1 VKTVGDIF
9 KFQKLGFLIISCAKN
24 CLQHQ
29 IKNQS
34 VNILQSVFFHKS
46 GIMNARKK
54 NMPTKILVIDDDL
67 AITELMSM
75 LLKTHGFDVITTNS
89 GVEGVKLV
97 EEKSPSVVLLDLMMP
112 DMDGWQVS
120 KAVRAFSN
128 VPILILSA
136 INDPSM
142 VASVLDTGA
151 DDFLVKPVPSSVLV
165 AHIRKMVRQTGSLD
179 KVNLK
184 KNSNPIAR
192 NTQPILS

>member
-1 VKTVGDIF
+1 
-9 KFQKLGFLIISCAKN
+9 
-24 CLQHQ
+24 
-29 IKNQS
+29 
-34 VNILQSVFFHKS
+34 
-46 GIMNARKK
+46 
-54 NMPTKILVIDDDL
+54 MPTKILVIDDDI

-89 GVEGVKLV
+89 GAEGVKLV
-97 EEKSPSVVLLDLMMP
+97 EQKNPNVVLLDLMMP

-120 KAVRAFSN
+120 KAIRTFSN

-179 KVNLK
+179 RASLK
-184 KNSNPIAR
+184 KINSISH
-192 NTQPILS
+192 NTQPLPS

>member
-1 VKTVGDIF
+1 
-9 KFQKLGFLIISCAKN
+9 
-24 CLQHQ
+24 
-29 IKNQS
+29 
-34 VNILQSVFFHKS
+34 
-46 GIMNARKK
+46 
-54 NMPTKILVIDDDL
+54 MPIKILVIDDDM

-89 GVEGVKLV
+89 GAEGVKLV
-97 EEKSPSVVLLDLMMP
+97 EVKNPNVVLLDLMMP

-120 KAVRAFSN
+120 KAIRIFSN

-184 KNSNPIAR
+184 KNNALSH
-192 NTQPILS
+192 TQPLPS

>member
-1 VKTVGDIF
+1 
-9 KFQKLGFLIISCAKN
+9 
-24 CLQHQ
+24 
-29 IKNQS
+29 
-34 VNILQSVFFHKS
+34 
-46 GIMNARKK
+46 
-54 NMPTKILVIDDDL
+54 MPTKILVIDDDM

-89 GVEGVKLV
+89 GAEGVKLV
-97 EEKSPSVVLLDLMMP
+97 REKNPNVILLDLMMP

-120 KAVRAFSN
+120 KAIRTFSN
-128 VPILILSA
+128 APILILSA

-179 KVNLK
+179 KLNLK
-184 KNSNPIAR
+184 KNNSLTH
-192 NTQPILS
+192 NTQPLPS